1 MVMTA
6 ITVAS
11 PRPLPLA
18 LVADADAGSREM
30 YVESMKLANWAVV
43 EAVDGPEALALALA
57 RRPDVIIADTHLP
70 GISGRELCNLLRV
83 DLATRATPVVLIT
96 SDTMA
101 GELERLRASGA
112 SAVMLKPCLPEAL
125 LNESIRL
132 LEVWRAPRERWTAT
146 DDTRPTPLTD
156 AERRLHETQLRS
168 RRLMSRTHRRGETDV
183 PPASPP
189 ELICPECDR
198 PLDYKSSQ
206 VGGVSVR
213 HAEQWDYFLCGSGC
227 GTFQYRQRTRK
238 LRKM

>member
-1 MVMTA
+1 MAMTP
-6 ITVAS
+6 ITATS

-43 EAVDGPEALALALA
+43 EAVDGPQALALALS

-83 DLATRATPVVLIT
+83 DLATRATPIVLIT
-96 SDTMA
+96 SDAMA
-101 GELERLRASGA
+101 RELERLRASGA
-112 SAVMLKPCLPEAL
+112 SSVMTKPCLPEAL
-125 LNESIRL
+125 LSESVRL
-132 LEVWRAPRERWTAT
+132 LEVSRAPRTAT
-146 DDTRPTPLTD
+146 AETRSTTLTD
-156 AERRLHETQLRS
+156 TERRIHEAQLRS
-168 RRLMSRTHRRGETDV
+168 RRMMSRTHRRGETDV
-183 PPASPP
+183 PPSSPP

-198 PLDYKSSQ
+198 SLDYKSSQ

-213 HAEQWDYFLCGSGC
+213 HTEQWDYFVCGSGC

>member
-1 MVMTA
+1 
-6 ITVAS
+6 
-11 PRPLPLA
+11 
-18 LVADADAGSREM
+18 M
-30 YVESMKLANWAVV
+30 YVESMKLANWSVV
-43 EAVDGPEALALALA
+43 EAVDGPQALAIALA

-83 DLATRATPVVLIT
+83 DLATRTTPVVLIT

-101 GELERLRASGA
+101 RELERLRASGA
-112 SAVMLKPCLPEAL
+112 SAVMTKPCLPEAL
-125 LNESIRL
+125 LSESVRL
-132 LEVWRAPRERWTAT
+132 LEDWRAARERLTAAAEG
-146 DDTRPTPLTD
+146 RSTPPTD
-156 AERRLHETQLRS
+156 ADRELHEAQLRS
-168 RRLMSRTHRRGETDV
+168 RRMMSRTHRRGETDL
-183 PPASPP
+183 PPSSPP

-213 HAEQWDYFLCGSGC
+213 HTEQWDYFLCSSGC

>member
-1 MVMTA
+1 MVMTP
-6 ITVAS
+6 ITVTS

-43 EAVDGPEALALALA
+43 EAVDGPQALAIALA

-70 GISGRELCNLLRV
+70 GISGRELCKLLRV
-83 DLATRATPVVLIT
+83 DLATRTTPIVLIT

-101 GELERLRASGA
+101 GELERLRASGV
-112 SAVMLKPCLPEAL
+112 SSVMTKPCLPEAL
-125 LNESIRL
+125 LTESVRL
-132 LEVWRAPRERWTAT
+132 LEASRAPREGWTAT
-146 DDTRPTPLTD
+146 DDPGSTPLTD
-156 AERRLHETQLRS
+156 AERRLHEAHLRS
-168 RRLMSRTHRRGETDV
+168 RRMMSRTHRRGETEV
-183 PPASPP
+183 PPSSPP

>member
-1 MVMTA
+1 MVMTP
-6 ITVAS
+6 ITVTS

-43 EAVDGPEALALALA
+43 EAIDGPQALALALA

-83 DLATRATPVVLIT
+83 DLATRATPIVLIT
-96 SDTMA
+96 SATMA
-101 GELERLRASGA
+101 GELERLRAAGA
-112 SAVMLKPCLPEAL
+112 SAVMLKPCVPEAL
-125 LNESIRL
+125 LSESVRL
-132 LEVWRAPRERWTAT
+132 LEVSRAPRESWTPNAE
-146 DDTRPTPLTD
+146 TRPGSLTD
-156 AERRLHETQLRS
+156 AERLDEEQLRA
-168 RRLMSRTHRRGETDV
+168 RRMMSRTHRRGETDV
-183 PPASPP
+183 PPSSPP

-213 HAEQWDYFLCGSGC
+213 NTEQWDYFLCSSGC

-238 LRKM
+238 LRKV

>member
-1 MVMTA
+1 MTP
-6 ITVAS
+6 ITVTS

-43 EAVDGPEALALALA
+43 EAIDGPQALALALA

-83 DLATRATPVVLIT
+83 DLATRATPIVLIT
-96 SDTMA
+96 SATMA
-101 GELERLRASGA
+101 GELERLRAAGA
-112 SAVMLKPCLPEAL
+112 SAVMLKPCVPEAL
-125 LNESIRL
+125 LSESVRL
-132 LEVWRAPRERWTAT
+132 LEVSRAPRESWTPNAE
-146 DDTRPTPLTD
+146 TRPGSLTD
-156 AERRLHETQLRS
+156 AERLDEEQLRA
-168 RRLMSRTHRRGETDV
+168 RRMMSRTHRRGETDV
-183 PPASPP
+183 PPSSPP

-213 HAEQWDYFLCGSGC
+213 NTEQWDYFLCSSGC

-238 LRKM
+238 LRKV